1 MKNQFAYYLEKKP
14 PPNIAY
20 VPPLTCLMKGA
31 GSCLGV
37 VMGVRS
43 GRLGGS
49 LGVCT
54 PVGGSPGLAEL
65 TGVIATLIFLGTGA
79 DTDLLRMET
88 LELLRIDRYKS

>member
-1 MKNQFAYYLEKKP
+1 
-14 PPNIAY
+14 
-20 VPPLTCLMKGA
+20 MKGA

-49 LGVCT
+49 LGVST
-54 PVGGSPGLAEL
+54 AVGGSPGLAEL

-79 DTDLLRMET
+79 DTDLLQMET
-88 LELLRIDRYKS
+88 FQLLLRIKIGIKARRANFIFVFLG

>member
-1 MKNQFAYYLEKKP
+1 
-14 PPNIAY
+14 
-20 VPPLTCLMKGA
+20 MKGA

-49 LGVCT
+49 LGVCR
-54 PVGGSPGLAEL
+54 VGGSPGLAEL

-79 DTDLLRMET
+79 DTDLLQMET
-88 LELLRIDRYKS
+88 LELLRIKIGIKARRANFIFVFLG

>member
-1 MKNQFAYYLEKKP
+1 
-14 PPNIAY
+14 
-20 VPPLTCLMKGA
+20 MKGA
-31 GSCLGV
+31 DSCLGL

-49 LGVCT
+49 LGVST

-79 DTDLLRMET
+79 DTDLLQMET
-88 LELLRIDRYKS
+88 LELLSIKIGYFRIFRIKFQSAISPIWTRVRW

>member
-1 MKNQFAYYLEKKP
+1 
-14 PPNIAY
+14 
-20 VPPLTCLMKGA
+20 MKGA

-49 LGVCT
+49 LGVST
-54 PVGGSPGLAEL
+54 AVGGSPGLAEL

-79 DTDLLRMET
+79 DTDLLQMET
-88 LELLRIDRYKS
+88 LELVRIKIGIKARRANFIFVFLG